1 MAYLHMNLKS
11 EAINQSVEFDV
22 VLPALSG
29 ISVAEKPYKTL
40 YFLTGFSGGA
50 RETLTF
56 MNMQPHALLHGIAL
70 VVVTGDRSFYVDKPE
85 WGENYGEFVGKELVE
100 ITRSLLPLSNKKEDT
115 YIGGIS
121 MGGYG
126 ALINGL
132 HYSNT
137 FGKIALLSGGLD
149 PVKIVKA
156 GSTPLYEKKI
166 EALFGT
172 AEEYAVSMLC
182 PETVLLD
189 KLKKKE
195 EIPELYLRCG
205 RQDELVYGCNR
216 DFLDFLKAHGI
227 PVNFEE
233 SDGIHD
239 LVYWRSMMESC
250 FAFLSGKKEDVW
262 HI

>member
-126 ALINGL
+126 AIRHGL
-132 HYSNT
+132 LRPDT
-137 FGKIALLSGGLD
+137 FGKIAAMSPGTHAYDLLE
-149 PVKIVKA
+149 
-156 GSTPLYEKKI
+156 EKTELFQKGI
-166 EALFGT
+166 ARSLFGEK
-172 AEEYAVSMLC
+172 AAYLASDRNLEKLVS
-182 PETVLLD
+182 D
-189 KLKKKE
+189 AASSGQKL
-195 EIPELYLRCG
+195 PELFLCCG
-205 RQDELVYGCNR
+205 RQDELAYECNQ
-216 DFLDFLKAHGI
+216 
-227 PVNFEE
+227 
-233 SDGIHD
+233 
-239 LVYWRSMMESC
+239 
-250 FAFLSGKKEDVW
+250 AFLGCLRKNSFPVEYREKDGGHDILFWEAMLETVFEFLSK
-262 HI
+262 